1 VNETDRLEA
10 LLAGGGEVRL
20 AKRDAHAVLQKLR
33 ARGAGGATA
42 DRLGSQLAECDEV
55 VLRGGEARQ
64 LLEELRAS
72 GRRWVFGT
80 DAPSERP
87 AVPERKREP
96 QPKRWRFFG
105 RNR

>member
-10 LLAGGGEVRL
+10 LLAGGDEVRL
-20 AKRDAHAVLQKLR
+20 AKRDAHAVVQKLR

-55 VLRGGEARQ
+55 VLRRGEARR
-64 LLEELRAS
+64 LLAELRAS

-80 DAPSERP
+80 DAPRERP
-87 AVPERKREP
+87 AVPERKPEP
-96 QPKRWRFFG
+96 RPRPWRFFR